1 MIANVTMA
9 FQTAAITGEGST
21 QFLPDPRYVTFRV
34 TGNGPVSAGAVTIEC
49 CPGNMTSTLPPGQT
63 DTGSG
68 KIFQPQRCGL
78 SSMTAT
84 QPLKYCPHTEPT
96 LENCGSP
103 TLRFGEALDFP
114 LPFCPGD
121 LFAWPATL

>member
-9 FQTAAITGEGST
+9 FQTAAITGEGSA

-34 TGNGPVSAGAVTIEC
+34 TGNEPVSAGVVTIEC

-68 KIFQPQRCGL
+68 SRRLDTPYHD
-78 SSMTAT
+78 
-84 QPLKYCPHTEPT
+84 YCP
-96 LENCGSP
+96 
-103 TLRFGEALDFP
+103 R
-114 LPFCPGD
+114 
-121 LFAWPATL
+121 